1 MALVRND
8 VERFFSTRVLG
19 QETAVTAVV
28 DRIVQIKAQL
38 HRPGKPLAS
47 LLLIGPTGTGKT
59 EIAKALAEFLFSS
72 SARLT
77 RFDLSQATDAH
88 AVQRLIGSAAF
99 GSSEGLLTAKIREQP
114 FSVVLLDEFEKAHAS
129 FFDLLLQVLG
139 EGRLS
144 DGSGRVA
151 DFSNAVILLT
161 SNLGAQQANRAQL
174 GFAGKT
180 AGSQQHFEAALQSFL
195 RPELYN
201 RFDAIIPFNA
211 LSALHIHAIAEREVQ
226 RLNTRAGL
234 RTRGVQLQASKAAI
248 ALLSEQGFDPQYGA
262 RALKRSMEKLLV
274 QPLAH
279 ALSIESRNDAHS
291 TQTRTWQFDAQAGQL
306 QISSTPSVASA
317 KVDAATQQPIHRAQL
332 LRSKLEAL
340 ACSDRKVSLADE
352 LTLLSARMRRALKKR
367 EQPNPLDLKRES
379 LIAPPLT
386 ELAALREQTFALE
399 DQLIAQFWQQQD
411 SVYGCSAELSA
422 PELPQQLAPLEQRLS
437 ALKQVL
443 YRVGFKQPD
452 VRRFAVCSEHASWLQ
467 ELLLA
472 YRSICHALHGSF
484 EIVNV
489 IERVPS
495 ANAKQSNAT
504 PRLQDA
510 AKFEKPERIFTMQ
523 LAQVLGVVI
532 EARGDLFGP
541 LFANEFGLHFY
552 KPIKEQGHERV
563 ALVEPAGLDYQ
574 PRPELAKIGGL
585 AALAS
590 PRRRAFLVEKQE
602 LFDSHSEPN
611 RAPWRLS
618 SVQQEISALTR
629 SALAQAIDHIDQTR
643 CDESANIGEE
653 HR

>member
-1 MALVRND
+1 M
-8 VERFFSTRVLG
+8 T
-19 QETAVTAVV
+19 
-28 DRIVQIKAQL
+28 
-38 HRPGKPLAS
+38 
-47 LLLIGPTGTGKT
+47 
-59 EIAKALAEFLFSS
+59 
-72 SARLT
+72 
-77 RFDLSQATDAH
+77 
-88 AVQRLIGSAAF
+88 
-99 GSSEGLLTAKIREQP
+99 
-114 FSVVLLDEFEKAHAS
+114 
-129 FFDLLLQVLG
+129 
-139 EGRLS
+139 
-144 DGSGRVA
+144 
-151 DFSNAVILLT
+151 
-161 SNLGAQQANRAQL
+161 
-174 GFAGKT
+174 
-180 AGSQQHFEAALQSFL
+180 
-195 RPELYN
+195 
-201 RFDAIIPFNA
+201 
-211 LSALHIHAIAEREVQ
+211 
-226 RLNTRAGL
+226 
-234 RTRGVQLQASKAAI
+234 GVQTC
-248 ALLSEQGFDPQYGA
+248 AL
-262 RALKRSMEKLLV
+262 
-274 QPLAH
+274 
-279 ALSIESRNDAHS
+279 
-291 TQTRTWQFDAQAGQL
+291 
-306 QISSTPSVASA
+306 
-317 KVDAATQQPIHRAQL
+317 PIF
-332 LRSKLEAL
+332 
-340 ACSDRKVSLADE
+340 
-352 LTLLSARMRRALKKR
+352 TLLNARMRRALKKR

-422 PELPQQLAPLEQRLS
+422 PELPQQLAPIEQRLS

-484 EIVNV
+484 DIVNV